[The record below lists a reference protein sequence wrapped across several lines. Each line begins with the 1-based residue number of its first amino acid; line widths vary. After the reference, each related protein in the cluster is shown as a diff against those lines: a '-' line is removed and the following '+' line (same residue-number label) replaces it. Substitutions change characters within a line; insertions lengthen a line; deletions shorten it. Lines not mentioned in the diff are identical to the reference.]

1 MKHMRLLLLSSIML
15 SHTALAYTPRAIYDA
30 SEYDASEVDLTKI
43 EKEAERAKNLG
54 FDAILM
60 PKILGTVF
68 IGTNKQPEHLGEKEN
83 YIAKLKKSIE
93 KGIKPI
99 VNIIYGNSSKK
110 LQFEKIGEKLANTLA
125 DVDENVNEKIGGL
138 LIKGPNEGQPNVDQN
153 NILVNKGFVRLT
165 NLYNASTVDTELKK
179 IAGIAKETEKNIK
192 ECFDKDSI
200 GDCLKT
206 MPPLK
211 KPIDMIKVPETK
223 HPEWALAYTLSFPG
237 GVPLISP
244 KIADAVEKIHSGLI
258 QKLIELRPEKDLKV
272 KREGDLAA
280 RKSGDV
286 DILPINANTAVAIN
300 TTGTDAPLA
309 ATDKDYKIVSL

>member
-1 MKHMRLLLLSSIML
+1 
-15 SHTALAYTPRAIYDA
+15 
-30 SEYDASEVDLTKI
+30 
-43 EKEAERAKNLG
+43 
-54 FDAILM
+54 
-60 PKILGTVF
+60 
-68 IGTNKQPEHLGEKEN
+68 
-83 YIAKLKKSIE
+83 
-93 KGIKPI
+93 
-99 VNIIYGNSSKK
+99 
-110 LQFEKIGEKLANTLA
+110 
-125 DVDENVNEKIGGL
+125 
-138 LIKGPNEGQPNVDQN
+138 
-153 NILVNKGFVRLT
+153 
-165 NLYNASTVDTELKK
+165 
-179 IAGIAKETEKNIK
+179 
-192 ECFDKDSI
+192 
-200 GDCLKT
+200 
-206 MPPLK
+206 
-211 KPIDMIKVPETK
+211 MIKVPETK